1 MLTDQPLAFSLS
13 STTKINE
20 CNVLL
25 DCGRENVKLRAHYLI
40 IVHYTP
46 ASGQFRVSALPRNQP
61 ASM

>member
-13 STTKINE
+13 STTKVNE
-20 CNVLL
+20 CNVFL
-25 DCGRENVKLRAHYLI
+25 DFGAHYLS

-46 ASGQFRVSALPRNQP
+46 VSGQFRVSALACNQP